1 MLRTLANFKATSL
14 PQESTFTR
22 TITATSM
29 SQSACSFAKDDVWT
43 LFLLLDSEQKGV
55 LELDEFVSLHC
66 IGGSFA
72 RFSLDF
78 NPYAAL

>member
-1 MLRTLANFKATSL
+1 
-14 PQESTFTR
+14 
-22 TITATSM
+22 M